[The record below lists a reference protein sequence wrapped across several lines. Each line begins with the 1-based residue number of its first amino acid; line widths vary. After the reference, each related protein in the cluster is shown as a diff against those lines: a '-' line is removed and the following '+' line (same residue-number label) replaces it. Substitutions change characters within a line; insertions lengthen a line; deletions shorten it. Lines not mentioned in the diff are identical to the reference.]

1 MISEK
6 VFTSIEESYH
16 FKKRKVLN
24 NLQKL
29 YDMGYDNSLICEILK
44 LDVRIFKRFID
55 GTKIHKNNL
64 KKIED
69 GLGAILILE
78 NQYEQKS

>member
-1 MISEK
+1 MIREE
-6 VFTSIEESYH
+6 VFALIEESYH
-16 FKKRKVLN
+16 FKRREMLN
-24 NLQKL
+24 SLQKL

-44 LDVRIFKRFID
+44 LDVRIFNRFID
-55 GTKIHKNNL
+55 GTKIHKTNL

-78 NQYEQKS
+78 NKYESKS